1 MSAATFGRK
10 GVNAMSAICP
20 YNRSRR
26 CHEWFSRTFAAPII
40 RGSGT
45 WMKAASVLLGTAAVV
60 GATPANAALTFCN
73 KSPSSLEVAYAF
85 SENDAPG
92 TSTGGHRGVVARGWF
107 KIARGRCTKV
117 DDLDASNYWLYVY
130 AEGTNGKL
138 EGPTKLCVRNAEFKI
153 GQQFRSPCTN
163 YEHYLAGFRSFQ
175 STAKNFTLTI
185 NF

>member
-60 GATPANAALTFCN
+60 GATPANAAPTFCN
-73 KSPSSLEVAYAF
+73 NPHLALKGRTPALAVTAVLSHADGSKLHEV
-85 SENDAPG
+85 DAQRW
-92 TSTGGHRGVVARGWF
+92 TT
-107 KIARGRCTKV
+107 
-117 DDLDASNYWLYVY
+117 
-130 AEGTNGKL
+130 
-138 EGPTKLCVRNAEFKI
+138 
-153 GQQFRSPCTN
+153 
-163 YEHYLAGFRSFQ
+163 
-175 STAKNFTLTI
+175 
-185 NF
+185 

>member
-1 MSAATFGRK
+1 MPAATFGRK

-73 KSPSSLEVAYAF
+73 KSHLALKWRTPLARTMRRAQALAVTAVLSHADGSKLHEV
-85 SENDAPG
+85 DAQRW
-92 TSTGGHRGVVARGWF
+92 TT
-107 KIARGRCTKV
+107 
-117 DDLDASNYWLYVY
+117 
-130 AEGTNGKL
+130 
-138 EGPTKLCVRNAEFKI
+138 
-153 GQQFRSPCTN
+153 
-163 YEHYLAGFRSFQ
+163 
-175 STAKNFTLTI
+175 
-185 NF
+185 

>member
-1 MSAATFGRK
+1 
-10 GVNAMSAICP
+10 MSAICP

-73 KSPSSLEVAYAF
+73 KSPSF

-175 STAKNFTLTI
+175 STAKNFTFTI